1 MYIKIKNY
9 ENDQELNNFLISVCA
24 DAALRRNLLR
34 IGVVIEPRS
43 SITIHAPFS
52 VS

>member
-1 MYIKIKNY
+1 MFWFIEYDVGIK
-9 ENDQELNNFLISVCA
+9 ELNNFLISVCA